1 MWDTI
6 HEAIVEYYNATS
18 TYEKMLN
25 RLEEKQKDG
34 YYSFILP
41 TNSIIYAFIKK
52 YIHSIEAEEDFQK
65 ILFVDEKVK
74 EAYYKAFTKIK

>member
-1 MWDTI
+1 M
-6 HEAIVEYYNATS
+6 EYYNAIS
-18 TYEKMLN
+18 IYEKILN

-41 TNSIIYAFIKK
+41 TNSIIYAFIKE
-52 YIHSIEAEEDFQK
+52 YVHSIEAEEDFQK

-74 EAYYKAFTKIK
+74 DAYCKAFSKIK